1 MATLT
6 RYVLGGLLLLGLC
19 LPGFA
24 LWPWNLPALAQS
36 PPGEIAQKQPLSV
49 DDLQRYQQQV
59 EQYRS
64 GLNQRRQQLEQI
76 ESLVQRNVVGLDY
89 NLKTTDGQL
98 QDSEYQLQLAEKNL
112 KLLQADLMQA
122 QASYQQ
128 QQSATIARLRFLQR
142 QQGVQGL
149 AVLLKSDNLTD
160 FLARRHQL
168 KQLFNHDREQLL
180 ALQAEADKLNQQ
192 RLIVAQQK
200 NAIALIQQ
208 QILAQR
214 SQFAAQR
221 AAQTALMQRLQT
233 DRQALLAA
241 EAQIARD
248 SVSLAQ
254 LIRTRGGTTTG
265 PQLRIIHGRRGR
277 GRMIYPVNAP
287 ITSNFGWRVHPIL
300 GTERFHSGTDFGADH
315 GTPILAAAPG
325 TVIVADWYGGYG
337 NAVVIDHG
345 GGITTLYGH
354 CSELYVS
361 EGQTVVAGQA
371 IAAIGSTGLSTGPHL
386 HFEVRENGDPV
397 DPMTYL

>member
-1 MATLT
+1 M
-6 RYVLGGLLLLGLC
+6 LLGLC
-19 LPGFA
+19 LPGLA
-24 LWPWNLPALAQS
+24 LCPWNLPAIAQH
-36 PPGEIAQKQPLSV
+36 PLGTTAQKQPLSV

-59 EQYRS
+59 EQYRR
-64 GLNQRRQQLEQI
+64 GLNQRRRQLEQI
-76 ESLVQRNVVGLDY
+76 ESLVQRHVVGLDY
-89 NLKTTDGQL
+89 NLKATDSQL

-128 QQSATIARLRFLQR
+128 QQAATIARLRFLQR

-160 FLARRHQL
+160 FLARRYQL
-168 KQLFNHDREQLL
+168 KQLFNHDRDQLL
-180 ALQAEADKLNQQ
+180 ALQSQADKLNQQ

-208 QILAQR
+208 KILAQR

-221 AAQTALMQRLQT
+221 AAQTALMQRLQS

-248 SVSLAQ
+248 SLSLAQ
-254 LIRTRGGTTTG
+254 LIRTRGATTPS
-265 PQLRIIHGRRGR
+265 PQLRIIHGRRGQSM
-277 GRMIYPVNAP
+277 MIYPVNAP
-287 ITSNFGWRVHPIL
+287 VTSHFGWRVHPIL
-300 GTERFHSGTDFGADH
+300 GTERFHSGTDFGADY

-371 IAAIGSTGLSTGPHL
+371 IAAVGSTGLSTGPHL

>member
-6 RYVLGGLLLLGLC
+6 RYLLGGLLLLGLG
-19 LPGFA
+19 LSGGAP
-24 LWPWNLPALAQS
+24 WPWPVPAIAQ
-36 PPGEIAQKQPLSV
+36 PPQGEIAQKQPLSV

-180 ALQAEADKLNQQ
+180 ALQTEADKLNQQ

-214 SQFAAQR
+214 SQFTAQR

-248 SVSLAQ
+248 SVSLTQ
-254 LIRTRGGTTTG
+254 LIRTRGGTTPG
-265 PQLRIIHGRRGR
+265 PQLRIIQGRRGR

-287 ITSNFGWRVHPIL
+287 ITSHFGWRVHPIL
-300 GTERFHSGTDFGADH
+300 GTERFHAGTDFGADH
-315 GTPILAAAPG
+315 GTPIVAAAAG
-325 TVIVADWYGGYG
+325 TVLVADWYGGYG

-354 CSELYVS
+354 CSELYVT
-361 EGQTVVAGQA
+361 EGQTVMAGQA

-397 DPMTYL
+397 DPMNYL

>member
-1 MATLT
+1 MLLSLGLASV
-6 RYVLGGLLLLGLC
+6 VLG
-19 LPGFA
+19 A
-24 LWPWNLPALAQS
+24 WSLPAFAQ
-36 PPGEIAQKQPLSV
+36 PPQGEIVQKQPLSV

-64 GLNQRRQQLEQI
+64 SLTQRRQQLEQI
-76 ESLVQRNVVGLDY
+76 ETLVQRNVVGLDY
-89 NLKTTDGQL
+89 TIKTADGQL

-112 KLLQADLMQA
+112 KLLQADLIQA
-122 QASYQQ
+122 TTRYQQ

-168 KQLFNHDREQLL
+168 KQLFNHDRAQLL
-180 ALQAEADKLNQQ
+180 ALQTEADKLNQQ

-221 AAQTALMQRLQT
+221 MAQTALMQRLQT

-241 EAQIARD
+241 EAQIAQD
-248 SVSLAQ
+248 SANLAQ
-254 LIRTRGGTTTG
+254 LIRTRGGTHTD
-265 PQLRIIHGRRGR
+265 PQLRIIHGQRGR
-277 GRMIYPVNAP
+277 GRLIYPINAP
-287 ITSNFGWRVHPIL
+287 ITSDFGWRVHPIL
-300 GTERFHSGTDFGADH
+300 GTERFHTGTDFGADY
-315 GTPILAAAPG
+315 GTPIVAAAPG

-354 CSELYVS
+354 CSELYVT
-361 EGQTVVAGQA
+361 EGQTVMAGQA
-371 IAAIGSTGLSTGPHL
+371 IAAVGSTGLSTGPHL

-397 DPMTYL
+397 DPMGYL

>member
-1 MATLT
+1 
-6 RYVLGGLLLLGLC
+6 LLLGLG
-19 LPGFA
+19 LAGVAF
-24 LWPWNLPALAQS
+24 WPWSLPAFAQN
-36 PPGEIAQKQPLSV
+36 PPGATVQKQPLSV
-49 DDLQRYQQQV
+49 EDLQRYQQQV

-64 GLNQRRQQLEQI
+64 GLTQRRQQLEQI
-76 ESLVQRNVVGLDY
+76 ESLVQHQVVGLDY
-89 NLKTTDGQL
+89 NIKATDGQL

-122 QASYQQ
+122 TTRYQQ
-128 QQSATIARLRFLQR
+128 QQAATIARLRFLQR

-168 KQLFNHDREQLL
+168 KQLFNHDRDQLL
-180 ALQAEADKLNQQ
+180 ALQTEAEKLNQQ

-214 SQFAAQR
+214 SQFEAQR
-221 AAQTALMQRLQT
+221 AAQTALVQRLQT

-241 EAQIARD
+241 EAQIAQD

-254 LIRTRGGTTTG
+254 LIRTRGGTHTG
-265 PQLRIIHGRRGR
+265 SPQLRILHGRRGR
-277 GRMIYPVNAP
+277 GPMIYPVNAP
-287 ITSNFGWRVHPIL
+287 ITSHFGWRVHPIL
-300 GTERFHSGTDFGADH
+300 GTERFHSGTDFGADP
-315 GTPILAAAPG
+315 GTPILAAAAG
-325 TVIVADWYGGYG
+325 TVIVSDWYGGYG

-354 CSELYVS
+354 CSELYVT
-361 EGQTVVAGQA
+361 EGQTVMAGQV

-397 DPMTYL
+397 DPMNYL